1 MADVISSVTNGFAV
15 FINIDGDFNI
25 QGFLCV
31 LTPSSLLPSP
41 NHHHTHPPPSS
52 LSTAY
57 FGIALSL
64 CIYFGWKLFK
74 RPALR
79 KATDM
84 DLTSGLE
91 EIDADEEYWKQ
102 NYQPPTTRW
111 GKFVDWLL

>member
-1 MADVISSVTNGFAV
+1 MADVTSSVTNGFAV

-31 LTPSSLLPSP
+31 LLAFSLLSTFTIL
-41 NHHHTHPPPSS
+41 THPS

>member
-1 MADVISSVTNGFAV
+1 MFGILAEGIDLGTALTGAATSVTTQVGAALPVALPIGGSIIAV
-15 FINIDGDFNI
+15 VI
-25 QGFLCV
+25 
-31 LTPSSLLPSP
+31 
-41 NHHHTHPPPSS
+41 
-52 LSTAY
+52 
-57 FGIALSL
+57 
-64 CIYFGWKLFK
+64 GWKLFK

>member
-1 MADVISSVTNGFAV
+1 MRLSYSHQWLRSLHQHRRRLQHPGLLVRPPS
-15 FINIDGDFNI
+15 
-25 QGFLCV
+25 FL
-31 LTPSSLLPSP
+31 LTLIPQPPLYSP
-41 NHHHTHPPPSS
+41 TPPP